1 MASLLK
7 VCMKCSLAKIFVKDL
22 KAVKTALK
30 KGEDVNSTD
39 EDMKTGLMWTM
50 INQNNSIARLLLEQP
65 TVDLNCID
73 NRGMT
78 ALHHAAMIDNVEGV
92 QLLLADPRLTTPNLK
107 DKLGFTPLM
116 AAMRNNRMNAL
127 RELVAHSSIDIDTRN
142 ERGESLDDMVR

>member
-1 MASLLK
+1 
-7 VCMKCSLAKIFVKDL
+7 MKCSLAKVFVKDL

-50 INQNNSIARLLLEQP
+50 IGQHNSVARLLLEQP
-65 TVDLNCID
+65 TVDLNCTD
-73 NRGMT
+73 KDGRT

-107 DKLGFTPLM
+107 DKLGFTPVM

-127 RELVAHSSIDIDTRN
+127 RELVAHPSIDLDTRN
-142 ERGESLDDMVR
+142 ERGESLEDMVR

>member
-50 INQNNSIARLLLEQP
+50 IGQHNSVARLLLEQP
-65 TVDLNCID
+65 TVDLNCTD
-73 NRGMT
+73 KDGRT

-92 QLLLADPRLTTPNLK
+92 QLLLADPRLTNVNQVDKYGLTPV
-107 DKLGFTPLM
+107 M
-116 AAMRNNRMNAL
+116 AAMNNNRMNAL
-127 RELVAHSSIDIDTRN
+127 RELVSHPSIDLDTQN
-142 ERGESLDDMVR
+142 GRGENLDHMAR

>member
-1 MASLLK
+1 MLK
-7 VCMKCSLAKIFVKDL
+7 LCMKGRRAQILVKDL

-50 INQNNSIARLLLEQP
+50 IGQHNSVARLLLEQP

-73 NRGMT
+73 NSGMT
-78 ALHHAAMIDNVEGV
+78 ALHYAAMIDNVEGV

-107 DKLGFTPLM
+107 DKVGFTPVI
-116 AAMRNNRMNAL
+116 AAMRNNRINAL
-127 RELVAHSSIDIDTRN
+127 RELVAHPSIDLDTRN
-142 ERGESLDDMVR
+142 ERGESLEDMVR